1 MAKNY
6 QWFIQKPLVAVIN
19 GIILLCCPYASEQST
34 GATIAISL
42 TLTIIPVTAA
52 IIVLVIVILRLQKRR
67 QSVNEELVPEPVTEN
82 LYVIQEDSK

>member
-1 MAKNY
+1 MT
-6 QWFIQKPLVAVIN
+6 
-19 GIILLCCPYASEQST
+19 SEQST

-67 QSVNEELVPEPVTEN
+67 QRVNEELVPEPVTEN
-82 LYVIQEDSK
+82 LYVIQEDSKK

>member
-1 MAKNY
+1 MVYTKHTTCSSYN
-6 QWFIQKPLVAVIN
+6 LVVPIGN
-19 GIILLCCPYASEQST
+19 ESEASEQST
-34 GATIAISL
+34 GATIAL

-82 LYVIQEDSK
+82 LYVIQEDSKK